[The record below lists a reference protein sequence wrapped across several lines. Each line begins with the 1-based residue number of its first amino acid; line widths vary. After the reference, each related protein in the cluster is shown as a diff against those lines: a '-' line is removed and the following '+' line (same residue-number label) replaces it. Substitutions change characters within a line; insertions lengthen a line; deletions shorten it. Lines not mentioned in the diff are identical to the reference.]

1 MKIVVIGAGPAGLAA
16 ARAALD
22 ANQRV
27 VLLDAA
33 DDLGGQYWRHLPSS
47 RPSSNEAVLHHQ
59 WTNFVE
65 LRARL
70 EDDPLCEVVTS
81 AHVWAIDR
89 AGIHV
94 LVGPPDGPDRERRTY
109 PTDAV
114 VVATGAHDRVLP
126 VPGWELPG
134 VYSAS
139 GAQALAKGDRV
150 AVGERVLVAGS
161 GPFLLPV
168 ALSLA
173 NSTSTVVG
181 VVEASRARR
190 VASSWAARPWELVG
204 ARTKVAEAGSY
215 AREFA
220 RHRIPYVMGRAVTA
234 IHGAECVESV
244 TIAAVDSSWAPIVG
258 TEYSLAVDA
267 VCLGHGFTPRLELAI
282 ALGCQLNDRRFVAI
296 DEGQRTSVV
305 GVYAAGEITGVG
317 GADLALVEGTIAG
330 HLAAGGRL
338 DDDVLRQARR
348 HRATWRRFAA
358 RLDVAHAIGERW
370 SQWLTPETTICRCED
385 VTYQQLR
392 TVARVTDSSGLRSL
406 KLTSRA
412 GLGICQGRTCGRTIE
427 SLLGAWSNEGGLI
440 DGVTTDRRP
449 IAVPV
454 RLGELRVDSRDAA
467 TD

>member
-1 MKIVVIGAGPAGLAA
+1 MTIVVVGAGPAGLAA
-16 ARAALD
+16 ARAATN
-22 ANQRV
+22 AGEGV

-33 DDLGGQYWRHLPSS
+33 DELGGQYWRHLPPA
-47 RPSSNEAVLHHQ
+47 RPSSNEAVLHHD
-59 WTNFVE
+59 WASFVE

-70 EDDPLCEVVTS
+70 EEDARCEIVTS

-94 LVGPPDGPDRERRTY
+94 LVGPADGADRERRTY
-109 PTDAV
+109 PADAV

-134 VYSAS
+134 VFSAG

-168 ALSLA
+168 AVGVA
-173 NSTSTVVG
+173 NSDSTVVG

-190 VASSWAARPWELVG
+190 VVSSWVARPWELVG
-204 ARTKVAEAGSY
+204 ARSKVVEAASY
-215 AREFA
+215 ARVFA

-244 TIAAVDSSWAPIVG
+244 TIATVDSSWAPLAG
-258 TEYSLAVDA
+258 TEYTLSVDA
-267 VCLGHGFTPRLELAI
+267 ICLGHGFTPRLELAI

-296 DEGQRTSVV
+296 DESQRTSVV

-330 HLAAGGRL
+330 HLAAGGHL
-338 DDDVLRQARR
+338 DDDVLQRARSA
-348 HRATWRRFAA
+348 RATWRRFAA
-358 RLDVAHAIGERW
+358 RLDAAHAIGERW
-370 SQWLTPETTICRCED
+370 SEWLTSETTICRCEE
-385 VTYQQLR
+385 VTYGQLR
-392 TVARVTDSSGLRSL
+392 TVARVTDSAGLRSL

-412 GLGICQGRTCGRTIE
+412 ALGICQGRTCGRTVE
-427 SLLGAWSNEGGLI
+427 ALFGAWAKEGGLI
-440 DGVTTDRRP
+440 DEVTTDRRP

-454 RLGELRVDSRDAA
+454 RLGELRVDERDALSE
-467 TD
+467 